1 MKSTEEI
8 VVSIRDWAIDRI
20 REKSLSYA
28 DARALVGEYYEWLE
42 LSSGEV
48 EVLSLVEE

>member
-28 DARALVGEYYEWLE
+28 DARSLVGEYYEWLE
-42 LSSGEV
+42 PSSKEIEV
-48 EVLSLVEE
+48 MSLTEE